1 VSTRE
6 AAGRRAPPPDYARA
20 RVADETAQRFKAAH
34 PAAPIRPPT
43 EEELRALPTP
53 PSFPDERFLSDPRL
67 AVRVGMVVAD
77 VTFLSAGERDEY
89 ALDTRRRFLV
99 PTTRYRVRIN
109 AAVRVPGQPTPS
121 GEIDL
126 YAREGFVLPVDRSG
140 AAPRM
145 LMVLG
150 DHSLRPGFN
159 VKVAT
164 PIDDARGSVL
174 AAAFGA
180 PAGAS
185 VGDVLRG
192 LAVEARAGGAS

>member
-1 VSTRE
+1 MSTRE

-67 AVRVGMVVAD
+67 AVRTGMVVAD
-77 VTFLSAGERDEY
+77 VTFLSVGERDTY

-99 PTTRYRVRIN
+99 TTTRYRVRIN
-109 AAVRVPGQPTPS
+109 AAVRAPGQPMPS

-126 YAREGFVLPVDRSG
+126 YAREGFAPPADTSG
-140 AAPRM
+140 AGPRM
-145 LMVLG
+145 LLVLG

-159 VKVAT
+159 VKTAA
-164 PIDDARGSVL
+164 PIDSARDRVL

-180 PAGAS
+180 SAGAT
-185 VGDVLRG
+185 VAEVMRG
-192 LAVEARAGGAS
+192 LAVEARSGGAS